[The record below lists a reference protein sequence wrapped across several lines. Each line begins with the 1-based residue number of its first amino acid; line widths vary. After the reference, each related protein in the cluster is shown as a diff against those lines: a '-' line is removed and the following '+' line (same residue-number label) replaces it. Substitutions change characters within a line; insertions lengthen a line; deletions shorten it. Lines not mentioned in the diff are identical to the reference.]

1 MNLPKA
7 RFLLCQTIFN
17 MYNLKDKVAIV
28 TGSGRHKGIGEAIV
42 LRLAGEGCS
51 IVISDIGHAK
61 GKEFAAEHIG
71 AAGEMNEIAD
81 ACKKMGV
88 KVIAIPCDVRSES
101 DCENLMAKTVEI
113 FGKIDILVNNA
124 GVGYIM
130 EPFTEFKE
138 SSWDAVLGVNL
149 KGAFL
154 CSKHA
159 AVQMQQQETGGSII
173 NIASQAAKSGF
184 PFAAAYTAS
193 KHGLLGL
200 TRSNAVELGK
210 YKIRVNAV
218 CPNHITTGLGDWQ
231 NKFFS
236 EKLGMDYD
244 TYLKAI
250 VDKNPL
256 GRTGVVNDIA
266 KAVAFLCS
274 DEASY
279 ITGEAMNVT
288 GGEEYH

>member
-1 MNLPKA
+1 M
-7 RFLLCQTIFN
+7 
-17 MYNLKDKVAIV
+17 
-28 TGSGRHKGIGEAIV
+28 E
-42 LRLAGEGCS
+42 
-51 IVISDIGHAK
+51 
-61 GKEFAAEHIG
+61 
-71 AAGEMNEIAD
+71 EIAN
-81 ACKKMGV
+81 ACRSFGV
-88 KVIAIPCDVRSES
+88 QVITVPCDVRNES
-101 DCENLMAKTVEI
+101 DCANLVQKTVEA
-113 FGKIDILVNNA
+113 FGKVDILVNNA

-138 SSWDAVLGVNL
+138 TSWDAVLGVNL

-159 AVQMQQQETGGSII
+159 AIQMQQQQTGGSIV

-193 KHGLLGL
+193 KHGLVGL

-210 YKIRVNAV
+210 FNIRVNAV

-236 EKLGMDYD
+236 EKLGLDYD

-256 GRTGVVNDIA
+256 QRTGRVEDIA

-274 DEASY
+274 DEAAY
-279 ITGEAMNVT
+279 ITGEAMNVS

>member
-1 MNLPKA
+1 
-7 RFLLCQTIFN
+7 
-17 MYNLKDKVAIV
+17 MYNLKNKSAVV

-42 LRLAGEGCS
+42 LRLASEGCN
-51 IVISDIGHAK
+51 IVISDIGTAK

-71 AAGEMNEIAD
+71 ATNEMNEIAT
-81 ACKKMGV
+81 ACRAKGAN
-88 KVIAIPCDVRSES
+88 VITVPCDVRSEN
-101 DCENLMAKTVEI
+101 DCENLMAKAVEA

-138 SSWDAVLGVNL
+138 SSWDAVLDVNL

-159 AVQMQQQETGGSII
+159 AIQMQKQGSGGSII

-193 KHGLLGL
+193 KHGLVGL

-236 EKLGMDYD
+236 EKMGLDYD
-244 TYLKAI
+244 TYVKAI

-256 GRTGVVNDIA
+256 GRTGLVNDIA
-266 KAVAFLCS
+266 NAVAFLCS
-274 DEASY
+274 NEASY
-279 ITGEAMNVT
+279 ITGEAMNVS

>member
-1 MNLPKA
+1 
-7 RFLLCQTIFN
+7 
-17 MYNLKDKVAIV
+17 MYNLKNKSAVV

-42 LRLAGEGCS
+42 LRLASEGCN
-51 IVISDIGHAK
+51 IVISDIGTAK

-71 AAGEMNEIAD
+71 ATNEMNEIAT
-81 ACKKMGV
+81 ACRAKGAD
-88 KVIAIPCDVRSES
+88 VITVPCDVRSES
-101 DCENLMAKTVEI
+101 DCENLMAKAVEA
-113 FGKIDILVNNA
+113 FGNIDILVNNA

-138 SSWDAVLGVNL
+138 SSWDAVLDVNL

-159 AVQMQQQETGGSII
+159 AIQMQKQGSGGSII

-193 KHGLLGL
+193 KHGLVGL

-236 EKLGMDYD
+236 EKMGLDYD
-244 TYLKAI
+244 TYVKAI

-256 GRTGVVNDIA
+256 GRTGLVNDIA
-266 KAVAFLCS
+266 NAVAFLCS
-274 DEASY
+274 NEASY
-279 ITGEAMNVT
+279 ITGEAMNVS

>member
-1 MNLPKA
+1 MANYQIIK
-7 RFLLCQTIFN
+7 FLK
-17 MYNLKDKVAIV
+17 MYNLKGKAAIV

-42 LRLAGEGCS
+42 LRLASEGCN
-51 IVISDIGHAK
+51 IVISDIGVAK
-61 GKEFAAEHIG
+61 GQEFAAEHIG
-71 AAGEMNEIAD
+71 STNEMEEIAN
-81 ACKKMGV
+81 ACKNFGV
-88 KVIAIPCDVRSES
+88 QVITVPCDVRNEA
-101 DCENLMAKTVEI
+101 DCANLMQKAVEA

-130 EPFTEFKE
+130 EPFAEFKE
-138 SSWDAVLGVNL
+138 TSWDAVLGVNL

-159 AVQMQQQETGGSII
+159 AIQMQQQATGGSIV

-193 KHGLLGL
+193 KHGLVGL

-236 EKLGMDYD
+236 EKLGLDYD

-256 GRTGVVNDIA
+256 QRTGRVEDIA

-274 DEASY
+274 DEAAY
-279 ITGEAMNVT
+279 ITGEAMNVS